1 MLSGSIVALIT
12 PFHNGEVD
20 YESLKRL
27 INWHINSGTQ
37 GIVACGSTGEGILLS
52 HQEWRQVLITT
63 IQTVNK
69 RIPVIA
75 GCSTSS
81 TLDAIYLVQQA
92 QELGADAALVVTPP
106 YIKPSQEGIYHHFL
120 AIHEASTLPLIIYNN
135 PGRSVVDISIDS
147 IVKISQLPRVV
158 ALKDSNIDLTRLIA
172 LRQKIQKPFAF
183 LSGDDPTAAGYLA
196 FGGHGFIS
204 VTANV
209 VPHLMQDLA
218 TSWQNNNLSRFQ
230 ELRDQLMPLHNAL
243 GAETNPIP
251 VKCAVSQLGFC
262 QNELRLPLIPA
273 TSKTEQLITT
283 ILQQVKQKQA
293 A

>member
-1 MLSGSIVALIT
+1 MFSGSIVALIT

-27 INWHINSGTQ
+27 INWHIDSGTQ
-37 GIVACGSTGEGILLS
+37 GIVACGSTGEGILLPPP
-52 HQEWRQVLITT
+52 EWRHVLSAT
-63 IQTVNK
+63 IQTSQK

-75 GCSTSS
+75 GCSTPS
-81 TLDAIYLVQQA
+81 TVEAISLIQQA

-106 YIKPSQEGIYHHFL
+106 YLKPSQEGIYRHFL
-120 AIHEASTLPLIIYNN
+120 AIHEASSLPLIIYNN
-135 PGRSVVDISIDS
+135 PGRSVVDISVDLIIRLS
-147 IVKISQLPRVV
+147 ELPRVV
-158 ALKDSNIDLTRLIA
+158 ALKDSNTDLTRLIA

-209 VPHLMQDLA
+209 TPHLMQDLVV
-218 TSWQNNNLSRFQ
+218 SWQNGNLDRFK

-243 GAETNPIP
+243 GAETNPVP
-251 VKCAVSQLGFC
+251 VKYAVHHLGFC
-262 QNELRLPLIPA
+262 QNELRMPLTPA
-273 TSKTEQLITT
+273 SSQTEQQIKT
-283 ILQQVKQKQA
+283 ILQQIDLKQA